1 MPQPGKCPGVD
12 VAFRAVGEAG
22 NEIVLNAQGTSMF
35 PAIGQGDR
43 VSIRPLPAPY
53 IGRGDVFAFWENG
66 RVVVHRCLG
75 KKLKD
80 KTVWLCQKG
89 DNLVGWGWVHEAH
102 VIGKV
107 TRILKPGRVVDLS
120 TVRWAAQ
127 PEGVTAAFCWMGVF
141 VAEMSECRSG
151 GIAGKIT
158 VHVLSTLGRGVVRTV
173 QFLRRPGLRRR
184 N

>member
-1 MPQPGKCPGVD
+1 
-12 VAFRAVGEAG
+12 
-22 NEIVLNAQGTSMF
+22 
-35 PAIGQGDR
+35 
-43 VSIRPLPAPY
+43 
-53 IGRGDVFAFWENG
+53 
-66 RVVVHRCLG
+66 VVVHRCLG

-107 TRILKPGRVVDLS
+107 TRILKPGRVVDL
-120 TVRWAAQ
+120 TAIRWRVR
-127 PEGVTAAFCWMGVF
+127 PEGVMVYFCWMGVS
-141 VAEMSECRSG
+141 VAEMGERRSG
-151 GIAGKIT
+151 GIARRT
-158 VHVLSTLGRGVVRTV
+158 VAHVLSALGRGMVRTA